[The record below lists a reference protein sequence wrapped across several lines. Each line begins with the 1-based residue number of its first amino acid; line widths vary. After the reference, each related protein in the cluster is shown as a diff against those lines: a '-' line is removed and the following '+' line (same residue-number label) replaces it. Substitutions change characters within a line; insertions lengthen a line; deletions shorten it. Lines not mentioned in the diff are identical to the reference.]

1 MASLFKGLFGFE
13 LVGTSLVN
21 PITTEGSAPPP
32 PEVMAMLIDFD
43 QMPMEQVEAQAL
55 VANNIDA
62 TGGELVGNEEPAFTI
77 VIGGGDSGG
86 QEIENGIIIEEA
98 AFIGIAT
105 GAFGSHGLSKRPGI
119 LPGQIDSWKTGS
131 HYSIFNGVA
140 LMLISLHPKF
150 STHRYAGPAIVV
162 GTALFSGSIYLLVLQ
177 RERFKFM
184 GPVTPMGGLSLLA
197 GYAMLAL

>member
-1 MASLFKGLFGFE
+1 MSSLFKGLFGFD
-13 LVGTSLVN
+13 LVGTSPVN
-21 PITTEGSAPPP
+21 PIPTEGSAPPP

-55 VANNIDA
+55 VANNI
-62 TGGELVGNEEPAFTI
+62 
-77 VIGGGDSGG
+77 
-86 QEIENGIIIEEA
+86 